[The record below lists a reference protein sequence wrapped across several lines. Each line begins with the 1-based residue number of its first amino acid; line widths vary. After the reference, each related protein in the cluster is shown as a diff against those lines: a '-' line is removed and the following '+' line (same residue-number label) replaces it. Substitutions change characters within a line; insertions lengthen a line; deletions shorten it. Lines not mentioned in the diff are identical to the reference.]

1 MKCLYIT
8 PFNPYP
14 ARSGGA
20 LLTDLML
27 RKIGARCPIDVAT
40 FADSTDY
47 SPYPGVESVTRFRK
61 DPLYRL
67 RALLGKFPESLERHT
82 DPDLERLVLTGRYTH
97 VFCDSFTPVLNL
109 LRPTD
114 SRREAGAYRT
124 ILLSHN
130 VESQVER
137 ENVQYDAK
145 RFPWHK
151 RKILSR
157 DVERMERAEAAL
169 LSRFDRVLS
178 VSEHETRIM
187 KERCGCEDN
196 VRTLPVSFGA
206 KGTGVPEN
214 RTPDTILFAGSM
226 WWLPNRH
233 GLAWFF
239 ENCWEGILAARPAA
253 RVILAG
259 NDKSG
264 FARGMAQR
272 HPNVTATGFVED
284 IEPFFRQASVFILP
298 LLIGTGIKIKLIE
311 AMGWG
316 LPVVSTPKGVEG
328 VPGFEKGRHALV
340 GEDPLDFAKAVIH
353 LLQTPDLRERM
364 AREAL
369 SWTKS
374 SEKALESLLDEVFC
388 DA

>member
-27 RKIGARCPIDVAT
+27 RKVGGRCPIDVAT
-40 FADSTDY
+40 FGDSLDY
-47 SPYPGVESVTRFRK
+47 SPYPGVKNVSQYRK
-61 DPLYRL
+61 DPLYRI
-67 RALLGKFPESLERHT
+67 RALFGQFPESLERHA
-82 DPDLERLVLTGRYTH
+82 DPQLKRLVWAGGYSH

-109 LRPTD
+109 LCPKSTRYKTR
-114 SRREAGAYRT
+114 SFRT

-130 VESQVER
+130 IESQVER
-137 ENVQYDAK
+137 ENVQFDAK

-151 RKILSR
+151 RKILER
-157 DVERMERAEAAL
+157 DVKRMERAEANL
-169 LSRFDRVLS
+169 LPGFDHVLS
-178 VSEHETRIM
+178 VSEHESRIM
-187 KERCGCEDN
+187 KERCSCLEN
-196 VRTLPVSFGA
+196 VRTLPISFGT
-206 KGTGVPEN
+206 KVPGVPED
-214 RTPDTILFAGSM
+214 REPDTILFAGSM

-233 GLAWFF
+233 GLSWFF
-239 ENCWEGILAARPAA
+239 ENCWEAILAERPAA

-259 NDKSG
+259 NDKTG
-264 FARGMAQR
+264 FARGVAER
-272 HPNVTATGFVED
+272 YPNVTATGFVED

-298 LLIGTGIKIKLIE
+298 LLIGTGIKIKLLE

-328 VPGFEKGRHALV
+328 VPGFVEGRHALV
-340 GEDPLDFAKAVIH
+340 CQEPADFAQGVVH
-353 LLQTPDLRERM
+353 LLEAPGLRERM
-364 AREAL
+364 ASEAL
-369 SWTKS
+369 SWTES
-374 SEKALESLLDEVFC
+374 NEMALEALLDEVFC

>member
-8 PFNPYP
+8 PFSAYP
-14 ARSGGA
+14 ARSGAA
-20 LLTDLML
+20 LLSDLML
-27 RKIGARCPIDVAT
+27 RKIGARSSIDVAT
-40 FADSTDY
+40 FGDSLDY
-47 SPYPGVESVTRFRK
+47 SPYPGVKNVFRSRK
-61 DPLYRL
+61 DPLYRI
-67 RALLGKFPESLERHT
+67 RALLGKFPESLERHA
-82 DPDLERLVLTGRYTH
+82 DPKLRHLVWAGGYTH

-114 SRREAGAYRT
+114 SRCEPRPFRI

-137 ENVQYDAK
+137 ENVQHDAK

-151 RKILSR
+151 RKILAR

-169 LSRFDRVLS
+169 LPEFDRVLS

-187 KERCGCEDN
+187 KERLGCGDN
-196 VRTLPVSFGA
+196 VQTLPISFGV
-206 KGTGVPEN
+206 KGSGFTEN
-214 RTPDTILFAGSM
+214 REPDTILFAGSM

-239 ENCWEGILAARPAA
+239 ENCWESILAARPAA
-253 RVILAG
+253 RLILAG
-259 NDKSG
+259 NDKTG
-264 FARGMAQR
+264 FARKMAQR
-272 HPNVTATGFVED
+272 YRNVTATGFVED
-284 IEPFFRQASVFILP
+284 IEPYFRQASVFILP
-298 LLIGTGIKIKLIE
+298 VLIGTGIKIKLLE

-328 VPGFEKGRHALV
+328 VPGFEEGCHALV
-340 GEDPLDFAKAVIH
+340 GDDSLNFAKAVIR
-353 LLQTPDLRERM
+353 LLEAPELRERI
-364 AREAL
+364 ARQARL
-369 SWTKS
+369 WTES
-374 SEKALESLLDEVFC
+374 NEKALESLLDEVFC

>member
-1 MKCLYIT
+1 MRCLYIT

-14 ARSGGA
+14 ATSGGA
-20 LLTDLML
+20 LLSDLLL
-27 RKIGARCPIDVAT
+27 RGIGRRCPIDVAT
-40 FADSTDY
+40 FGDSLDY
-47 SPYPGVESVTRFRK
+47 TPYPGVESVFRFRK
-61 DPLYRL
+61 DPLYRI
-67 RALLGKFPESLERHT
+67 RGFFGEFPESMERHA
-82 DPDLERLVLTGRYTH
+82 DPDLNRRIFDEGYSH

-109 LRPTD
+109 LRPIRALG
-114 SRREAGAYRT
+114 SRVPFRT

-130 VESQVER
+130 IESQVER
-137 ENVQYDAK
+137 ENLQYDAA

-157 DVERMERAEAAL
+157 DARRMERAEAAL
-169 LSRFDRVLS
+169 LPRFDRVFS
-178 VSEHETRIM
+178 VSEHESRIM
-187 KERCGCEDN
+187 KERCGCMEN
-196 VRTLPVSFGA
+196 VRTLPISFGKKTSGFPA
-206 KGTGVPEN
+206 E
-214 RTPDTILFAGSM
+214 REPDTILFAGSM

-239 ENCWEGILAARPAA
+239 ENCWEAILAERPAA

-259 NDKSG
+259 NDKTG
-264 FARGMAQR
+264 FAHGMAER
-272 HPNVTATGFVED
+272 YPNVTATGFVED

-298 LLIGTGIKIKLIE
+298 LLIGTGIKIKLLE

-328 VPGFEKGRHALV
+328 VPGFEEGRHALV
-340 GEDPLDFAKAVIH
+340 GEDPLDFAKAVIR
-353 LLQTPDLRERM
+353 LLETPDLRKSM
-364 AREAL
+364 ARQAL
-369 SWTKS
+369 AWTES

>member
-27 RKIGARCPIDVAT
+27 RKVGGRCPIDVAT
-40 FADSTDY
+40 FGDSPDF
-47 SPYPGVESVTRFRK
+47 SPYPGVINVFQFRK
-61 DPLYRL
+61 DPLYRI
-67 RALLGKFPESLERHT
+67 RALLGKFPESLERHA
-82 DPDLERLVLTGRYTH
+82 DPQLKRLVWAGGYTH

-109 LRPTD
+109 LSPRSTWHKTRPF
-114 SRREAGAYRT
+114 RT

-151 RKILSR
+151 RKILAR

-169 LSRFDRVLS
+169 LPGFDRVLS
-178 VSEHETRIM
+178 VSEHESHVM
-187 KERCGCEDN
+187 KERCGCGDN

-233 GLAWFF
+233 GLSWFF
-239 ENCWEGILAARPAA
+239 ENCWGTILAARPAA

-259 NDKSG
+259 NDKTG
-264 FARGMAQR
+264 FAHGMAQR
-272 HPNVTATGFVED
+272 YPNVMATGFVED

-298 LLIGTGIKIKLIE
+298 LLIGTGIKIKLLE

-328 VPGFEKGRHALV
+328 VPGFEEGRHALV
-340 GEDPLDFAKAVIH
+340 GEAPLDFAKAVIR
-353 LLQTPDLRERM
+353 LLETPDLRERM
-364 AREAL
+364 AGEAL
-369 SWTKS
+369 SWTQS
-374 SEKALESLLDEVFC
+374 SEIALESLLDEVFC